1 MIPESGP
8 VFIYT
13 DDGELGSMDD
23 IPFAK
28 EEHLCYAEDGIFL
41 YLYESGQEV
50 IDLLARKETL

>member
-1 MIPESGP
+1 
-8 VFIYT
+8 
-13 DDGELGSMDD
+13 MDD

-50 IDLLARKETL
+50 IDLLARKENL